1 MPFFDCRKYQ
11 MEGEIYSDTNTGFQ
25 IVQVELTKPCEAN
38 PGNLTNIY
46 TAFLPT
52 NGFYVLNVRSMK
64 FYLF

>member
-1 MPFFDCRKYQ
+1 
-11 MEGEIYSDTNTGFQ
+11 MEREIYNDIYTGFQ
-25 IVQVELTKPCEAN
+25 IVQVELTKLCEAN
-38 PGNLTNIY
+38 PSNLTNIY